1 MHVLELENK
10 ILYILENLMKTKSLS
25 YSEGENEASE
35 FIYNYLSKIEYF
47 SNNKEYLIR
56 YKIDNDVYNREII
69 CAIVMGNNNNTLI
82 LSGHFDVVGIEEFG
96 EFKDNAFDIKKI
108 EDNLKT
114 LDLSENNKKDL
125 YSGEWIYGRGSC
137 DMKGGLSASIAIL
150 EEYSKQEN
158 KDGNLIFLTV
168 PEEETYSIGMRESA
182 KLLSDLKNKYNFNYK
197 LMIIPEPN
205 DRKNNKHTLHI
216 GTVGKCMPTIMVQ
229 GVKAHIMSYYNGLNP
244 LSILSGIF
252 EETEG
257 SLKLVDSYKN
267 EKTPPP
273 LWSYFK
279 DLKYEYD
286 VSIPFRAAG
295 YFTVLHFSRTPE
307 EIINEVKKISIEAF
321 NKFLNKFKKD
331 YKEYNNKEIEE
342 NYNAEVYTLS
352 ELVDKLKPRKDFDA
366 FYKNLKKEIS
376 IKIREEKETYP
387 NTTIFAMEKIL
398 DYANFQTPFVLISF
412 SPPYYPAVHSDFI
425 EGKEKY
431 GSKYF
436 KIIEKEYRELYNI
449 DTVCNNYMT
458 GISDAS
464 YSAINTK
471 YDYKIFS
478 DNMIVWGNE
487 YSIDFKSIEDI
498 NIPTLIF
505 GPWGK
510 DLHRVT
516 ERVNKKSLLQ
526 EFPNIIN
533 SLMKEVFSDN

>member
-96 EFKDNAFDIKKI
+96 DFKDNAFDINKI

-125 YSGEWIYGRGSC
+125 YSKEWIYGRGSC
-137 DMKGGLSASIAIL
+137 DMKGGLSASMAIL

-158 KDGNLIFLTV
+158 KDGNLIFLAV

-182 KLLSDLKNKYNFNYK
+182 KLLSNLKNKYNLNYK

-205 DRKNNKHTLHI
+205 DRESNKHTLHI

-307 EIINEVKKISIEAF
+307 EIINEVKKISVESF

-331 YKEYNNKEIEE
+331 YKEYNNKELEE
-342 NYNAEVYTLS
+342 DYKAEVYTLS
-352 ELVDKLKPRKDFDA
+352 ELIDKLKSRKDFEA
-366 FYKNLKKEIS
+366 FYQNLKKEIS

-398 DYANFQTPFVLISF
+398 DYANFQYPFVLISF

-425 EGKEKY
+425 CGKEKY

-436 KIIEKEYRELYNI
+436 KVIEEEYKKLYGIDII
-449 DTVCNNYMT
+449 CNNYMT

-464 YSAINTK
+464 YSAVNAK

-478 DNMIVWGNE
+478 ENMIVWGNE
-487 YSIDFKSIEDI
+487 YSIDFNSIEDI
-498 NIPTLIF
+498 NIPTIIF

-516 ERVNKKSLLQ
+516 ERVNKKSLLE
-526 EFPNIIN
+526 EFPNIIE
-533 SLMKEVFSDN
+533 SLMKDVFANN

>member
-108 EDNLKT
+108 EDNLKI

-137 DMKGGLSASIAIL
+137 DMKGGLSASMAIL

-158 KDGNLIFLTV
+158 KDGNLIFLAV

-182 KLLSDLKNKYNFNYK
+182 KLLSNLKNKYNLNYK

-205 DRKNNKHTLHI
+205 DRESNKHTLHI

-307 EIINEVKKISIEAF
+307 EIINEVKKISVESF

-331 YKEYNNKEIEE
+331 YKEYNNKELEE
-342 NYNAEVYTLS
+342 DYKAEVYTLS
-352 ELVDKLKPRKDFDA
+352 ELIDKLKSRKDFEA
-366 FYKNLKKEIS
+366 FYQNLKKEIS

-398 DYANFQTPFVLISF
+398 DYANFQYPFVLISF

-425 EGKEKY
+425 CGKEKY

-436 KIIEKEYRELYNI
+436 KVIEEEYKKLYDIDII
-449 DTVCNNYMT
+449 CNNYMT

-464 YSAINTK
+464 YSAVNAK

-478 DNMIVWGNE
+478 ENMIVWGNE
-487 YSIDFKSIEDI
+487 YSIDFNSIEDI
-498 NIPTLIF
+498 NIPTIIF

-516 ERVNKKSLLQ
+516 ERVNKKSLLE
-526 EFPNIIN
+526 EFPNIIE
-533 SLMKEVFSDN
+533 SLMKDVFANN

>member
-1 MHVLELENK
+1 
-10 ILYILENLMKTKSLS
+10 ILENLMKTKSLS

-96 EFKDNAFDIKKI
+96 DFKDNAFDINKI

-125 YSGEWIYGRGSC
+125 YSKEWIYGRGSC
-137 DMKGGLSASIAIL
+137 DMKGGLSASMAIL

-158 KDGNLIFLTV
+158 KDGNLIFLAV

-182 KLLSDLKNKYNFNYK
+182 KLLSNLKNKYNLNYK

-205 DRKNNKHTLHI
+205 DRESNKHTLHI

-307 EIINEVKKISIEAF
+307 EIINEVKKISVESF

-331 YKEYNNKEIEE
+331 YKEYNNKELEE
-342 NYNAEVYTLS
+342 DYKAEVYTLS
-352 ELVDKLKPRKDFDA
+352 ELIDKLKSRKDFEA
-366 FYKNLKKEIS
+366 FYQNLKKEIS

-398 DYANFQTPFVLISF
+398 DYANFQYPFVLISF

-425 EGKEKY
+425 CGKEKY

-436 KIIEKEYRELYNI
+436 KVIEEEYKKLYGIDII
-449 DTVCNNYMT
+449 CNNYMT

-464 YSAINTK
+464 YSAVNAK

-478 DNMIVWGNE
+478 ENMIVWGNE
-487 YSIDFKSIEDI
+487 YSIDFNSIEDI
-498 NIPTLIF
+498 NIPTIIF

-516 ERVNKKSLLQ
+516 ERVNKKSLLE
-526 EFPNIIN
+526 EFPNIIE
-533 SLMKEVFSDN
+533 SLMKDVFANN

>member
-1 MHVLELENK
+1 MYDLKNK
-10 ILYILENLMKTKSLS
+10 ILYILENLMKTRSLS
-25 YSEGENEASE
+25 YSKAENEASE
-35 FIYNYLSKIEYF
+35 FIYDYLSKIKYF
-47 SNNKEYLIR
+47 QDNKEYLIR
-56 YKIDNDVYNREII
+56 YKIENDVYNREII
-69 CAIVMGNNNNTLI
+69 CAVVKGNSDNTLI

-96 EFKDNAFDIKKI
+96 DFKDNAFDINKI

-125 YSGEWIYGRGSC
+125 YSKEWIYGRGSC
-137 DMKGGLSASIAIL
+137 DMKGGLSASMAIL

-158 KDGNLIFLTV
+158 KDGNLIFLAV

-182 KLLSDLKNKYNFNYK
+182 KLLSNLKNKYNLNYK

-205 DRKNNKHTLHI
+205 DRESNKHTLHI

-307 EIINEVKKISIEAF
+307 EIINEVKKISVESF
-321 NKFLNKFKKD
+321 NKFLNKFIKD
-331 YKEYNNKEIEE
+331 YKEYNNKELEE
-342 NYNAEVYTLS
+342 DYKAEVYTLS
-352 ELVDKLKPRKDFDA
+352 ELIDKLKSRKDFES
-366 FYKNLKKEIS
+366 FYQNLKKEIS

-398 DYANFQTPFVLISF
+398 DYANFQYPFVLISF

-425 EGKEKY
+425 CGKEKY

-436 KIIEKEYRELYNI
+436 KVIEEEYKKLYNI
-449 DTVCNNYMT
+449 DIICNNYMT

-464 YSAINTK
+464 YSAVNTK

-478 DNMIVWGNE
+478 ENMIVWGNE
-487 YSIDFKSIEDI
+487 YSIDFNSIEDI
-498 NIPTLIF
+498 NIPTIIF

-516 ERVNKKSLLQ
+516 ERVNKKSLLE
-526 EFPNIIN
+526 EFPNIIE
-533 SLMKEVFSDN
+533 SLMKDVFSNN

>member
-1 MHVLELENK
+1 MLKDK

-35 FIYNYLSKIEYF
+35 FIYNYLSNIEYF
-47 SNNKEYLIR
+47 KNNKEYLIR
-56 YKIDNDVYNREII
+56 KKIDNDIYNREII
-69 CAIVMGNNNNTLI
+69 CAIVRGRKKNTLL

-96 EFKDNAFDIKKI
+96 DFKDNAFDIKKI
-108 EDNLKT
+108 ESNLKT

-125 YSGEWIYGRGSC
+125 ESGEWIYGRGSC
-137 DMKGGLSASIAIL
+137 DMKGGLSVSMAIL
-150 EEYSKQEN
+150 EEYSKV
-158 KDGNLIFLTV
+158 KDKEGNLIFLAV
-168 PEEETYSIGMRESA
+168 PEEETYSIGMREAA
-182 KLLSDLKNKYNFNYK
+182 KVLSDLKDKYDLDYK
-197 LMIIPEPN
+197 LMVIPEPN
-205 DRKNNKHTLHI
+205 DREGNNHTLHI

-229 GVKAHIMSYYNGLNP
+229 GVKAHIMFYYNGLNP
-244 LSILSGIF
+244 LSILSSIF

-257 SLKLVDSYKN
+257 SLKLVDEYKN

-295 YFTVLHFSRTPE
+295 YFTVLHFKRTPE
-307 EIINEVKKISIEAF
+307 EIINEVKQISIEAF
-321 NKFLNKFKKD
+321 SKFLEKFKKD
-331 YKEYNNKEIEE
+331 YKKYNKKELEE
-342 NYNAEVYTLS
+342 NYKPEVYTLI
-352 ELVDKLKPRKDFDA
+352 ELIEKLKQREDFDE
-366 FYKNLKKEIS
+366 FYERLKKEIS
-376 IKIREEKETYP
+376 EKIRKEKQNYP

-398 DYANFQTPFVLISF
+398 NYANFQYPFVLISF

-425 EGKEKY
+425 EGKDNS

-436 KIIEKEYRELYNI
+436 EIIKEGYKELYGINA
-449 DTVCNNYMT
+449 VCNNYMT

-464 YSAINTK
+464 YSAVNTK
-471 YDYKIFS
+471 YDYKTFS

-487 YSIDFKSIEDI
+487 YSIDFKSIENI

-516 ERVNKKSLLQ
+516 ERVNKKSLLE
-526 EFPNIIN
+526 EFPAIIN
-533 SLMKEVFSDN
+533 RLMENIFN

>member
-1 MHVLELENK
+1 MYDLKNK
-10 ILYILENLMKTKSLS
+10 ILYILENLMKTRSLS
-25 YSEGENEASE
+25 YSKAENEASE
-35 FIYNYLSKIEYF
+35 FIYDYLSKIKYF
-47 SNNKEYLIR
+47 QDNKEYLIR
-56 YKIDNDVYNREII
+56 YKIENDVYNREII
-69 CAIVMGNNNNTLI
+69 CAVVKGNNDNTLI

-96 EFKDNAFDIKKI
+96 DFKDNAFDINKI

-125 YSGEWIYGRGSC
+125 YSKEWIYGRGSC
-137 DMKGGLSASIAIL
+137 DMKGGLSASMAIL

-158 KDGNLIFLTV
+158 KDGNLIFLAV

-182 KLLSDLKNKYNFNYK
+182 KLLSNLKNKYNLNYK

-205 DRKNNKHTLHI
+205 DRESNKHTLHI

-307 EIINEVKKISIEAF
+307 EIINEVKKISVESF

-331 YKEYNNKEIEE
+331 YKEYNNKELEE
-342 NYNAEVYTLS
+342 DYKAEVYTLS
-352 ELVDKLKPRKDFDA
+352 ELIDKLKSRKDFEA
-366 FYKNLKKEIS
+366 FYQNLKKEIS

-398 DYANFQTPFVLISF
+398 DYANFQYPFVLISF

-425 EGKEKY
+425 CGKEKY

-436 KIIEKEYRELYNI
+436 KVIEEEYKKLYDIDII
-449 DTVCNNYMT
+449 CNNYMT

-464 YSAINTK
+464 YSAVNAK

-478 DNMIVWGNE
+478 ENMIVWGNE
-487 YSIDFKSIEDI
+487 YSIDFNSIEDI
-498 NIPTLIF
+498 NIPTIIF

-516 ERVNKKSLLQ
+516 ERVNKKSLLE
-526 EFPNIIN
+526 EFPNIIE
-533 SLMKEVFSDN
+533 SLMKDVFANN

>member
-1 MHVLELENK
+1 MYDLKNK
-10 ILYILENLMKTKSLS
+10 ILYILENLMKTRSLS
-25 YSEGENEASE
+25 YSKAENEASE
-35 FIYNYLSKIEYF
+35 FIHDYLSKIKYF
-47 SNNKEYLIR
+47 QDNKEYLIR
-56 YKIDNDVYNREII
+56 YKIENDVYNREII
-69 CAIVMGNNNNTLI
+69 CAVVKGDSDNTLI

-96 EFKDNAFDIKKI
+96 DFKDNAFDINKI

-125 YSGEWIYGRGSC
+125 YSKEWIYGRGSC
-137 DMKGGLSASIAIL
+137 DMKGGLSASMAIL

-158 KDGNLIFLTV
+158 KDGNLIFLAV

-182 KLLSDLKNKYNFNYK
+182 KLLSNLKNKYNLNYK

-205 DRKNNKHTLHI
+205 DRESNKHTLHI

-307 EIINEVKKISIEAF
+307 EIINEVKKISVESF

-331 YKEYNNKEIEE
+331 YKEYNNKELEE
-342 NYNAEVYTLS
+342 DYKAEVYTLS
-352 ELVDKLKPRKDFDA
+352 ELIDKLKSRKDFEA
-366 FYKNLKKEIS
+366 FYQNLKKEIS

-398 DYANFQTPFVLISF
+398 DYANFQYPFVLISF

-425 EGKEKY
+425 CGKEKY

-436 KIIEKEYRELYNI
+436 KVIEEEYKKLYDIDII
-449 DTVCNNYMT
+449 CNNYMT

-464 YSAINTK
+464 YSAVNSK

-478 DNMIVWGNE
+478 ENMIVWGNE
-487 YSIDFKSIEDI
+487 YSIDFNSIEDI
-498 NIPTLIF
+498 NIPTIIF

-516 ERVNKKSLLQ
+516 ERVNKKSLLE
-526 EFPNIIN
+526 EFPNIIE
-533 SLMKEVFSDN
+533 SLMKDVFANN

>member
-1 MHVLELENK
+1 MYDLKNK
-10 ILYILENLMKTKSLS
+10 ILYILENLMKTRSLS
-25 YSEGENEASE
+25 YSKAENEASE
-35 FIYNYLSKIEYF
+35 FIYDYLSKIKYF
-47 SNNKEYLIR
+47 QDNKEYLIR
-56 YKIDNDVYNREII
+56 YKIENDVYNREII
-69 CAIVMGNNNNTLI
+69 CAVVKGNNDNTLI

-96 EFKDNAFDIKKI
+96 DFKDNAFDINKI

-125 YSGEWIYGRGSC
+125 YSKEWIYGRGSC
-137 DMKGGLSASIAIL
+137 DMKGGLSASMAIL

-158 KDGNLIFLTV
+158 KDGNLIFLAV

-182 KLLSDLKNKYNFNYK
+182 KLLSNLKNKYNLNYK

-205 DRKNNKHTLHI
+205 DRESNKHTLHI

-307 EIINEVKKISIEAF
+307 EIINEVKKISVESF

-331 YKEYNNKEIEE
+331 YKEYNNKELEE
-342 NYNAEVYTLS
+342 DYKAEVYTLS
-352 ELVDKLKPRKDFDA
+352 ELIDKLKSRKDFEA
-366 FYKNLKKEIS
+366 FYQNLKKEIS

-398 DYANFQTPFVLISF
+398 DYANFQYPFVLISF

-425 EGKEKY
+425 CGKEKY

-436 KIIEKEYRELYNI
+436 KVIEEEYKKLYDIDII
-449 DTVCNNYMT
+449 CNNYMT

-464 YSAINTK
+464 YSAVNAK

-478 DNMIVWGNE
+478 ENMIVWGNE
-487 YSIDFKSIEDI
+487 YSIDFNSIEDI
-498 NIPTLIF
+498 NIPTIIF

-510 DLHRVT
+510 YLHRVT
-516 ERVNKKSLLQ
+516 ERVNKKSLLE
-526 EFPNIIN
+526 EFPNIIE
-533 SLMKEVFSDN
+533 SLMKDVFANN

>member
-1 MHVLELENK
+1 MNDLKDK

-25 YSEGENEASE
+25 YSKEENEASE
-35 FIYNYLSKIEYF
+35 FIYDYLSKIKYF
-47 SNNKEYLIR
+47 QDNKEYLIR
-56 YKIDNDVYNREII
+56 YKIENDVYDREVI
-69 CAIVMGNNNNTLI
+69 CAIVMGNTNNTLI

-96 EFKDNAFDIKKI
+96 DFKDNAFDIKSI

-137 DMKGGLSASIAIL
+137 DMKGGLSASMAVL

-158 KDGNLIFLTV
+158 RDGNLIFLAV
-168 PEEETYSIGMRESA
+168 PEEETYSIGMREAA
-182 KLLSDLKNKYNFNYK
+182 KLLSNLKNKYNLNYK

-205 DRKNNKHTLHI
+205 DRENNKHTLHI
-216 GTVGKCMPTIMVQ
+216 GTVGKCMPAVMVQ

-307 EIINEVKKISIEAF
+307 EIINEIKKVSMEAF
-321 NKFLNKFKKD
+321 NKFLNKFKKE
-331 YKEYNNKEIEE
+331 YKEYNNKELEE
-342 NYNAEVYTLS
+342 YYKSEVYTLS
-352 ELVDKLKPRKDFDA
+352 ELIEKLKSRKDFEA
-366 FYKNLKKEIS
+366 FYQNLKKEIS

-387 NTTIFAMEKIL
+387 NTTILAMEKIL
-398 DYANFQTPFVLISF
+398 DYANFQYPFVLISF

-425 EGKEKY
+425 HGKEKY

-436 KIIEKEYRELYNI
+436 KVIEEEYKKLYNI
-449 DTVCNNYMT
+449 DVICNNYMT

-464 YSAINTK
+464 YSAVNTK

-478 DNMIVWGNE
+478 ENMIVWGNE
-487 YSIDFKSIEDI
+487 YSIDFNSIEDI
-498 NIPTLIF
+498 NIPAIIF

-516 ERVNKKSLLQ
+516 ERVNKKSLLE
-526 EFPNIIN
+526 EFPNIIRH
-533 SLMKEVFSDN
+533 LMNYVFADN

>member
-1 MHVLELENK
+1 MYDLKNK
-10 ILYILENLMKTKSLS
+10 ILYILENLMKTRSLS
-25 YSEGENEASE
+25 YSKAENEASE
-35 FIYNYLSKIEYF
+35 FIYDYLSKIKYF
-47 SNNKEYLIR
+47 QDNKEYLIR
-56 YKIDNDVYNREII
+56 YKIENDVYNREII
-69 CAIVMGNNNNTLI
+69 CAVVKGNNDNTLI

-96 EFKDNAFDIKKI
+96 DFKDNAFDINKI

-125 YSGEWIYGRGSC
+125 YSKEWIYGRGSC
-137 DMKGGLSASIAIL
+137 DMKGGLSASMAIL

-158 KDGNLIFLTV
+158 KDGNLIFLAV

-182 KLLSDLKNKYNFNYK
+182 KLLSNLKNKYNLNYK

-205 DRKNNKHTLHI
+205 DRESNKHTLHI

-307 EIINEVKKISIEAF
+307 EIINEVKKISVESF

-331 YKEYNNKEIEE
+331 YKEYNNKELEE
-342 NYNAEVYTLS
+342 DYKAEVYTLS
-352 ELVDKLKPRKDFDA
+352 ELIDKLKSRKDFEA
-366 FYKNLKKEIS
+366 FYQNLKKEIS

-398 DYANFQTPFVLISF
+398 DYANFQYPFVLISF

-425 EGKEKY
+425 CGKEKY

-436 KIIEKEYRELYNI
+436 KVIEEEYKKLYDIDIIS
-449 DTVCNNYMT
+449 NNYMT

-464 YSAINTK
+464 YSAVNAK

-478 DNMIVWGNE
+478 ENMIVWGNE
-487 YSIDFKSIEDI
+487 YSIDFNSIEDI
-498 NIPTLIF
+498 NIPTIIF

-516 ERVNKKSLLQ
+516 ERVNKKSLLE
-526 EFPNIIN
+526 EFPNIIE
-533 SLMKEVFSDN
+533 SLMKDVFANN

>member
-1 MHVLELENK
+1 MNNIK
-10 ILYILENLMKTKSLS
+10 DKTLYILEKLMQAKSIS
-25 YSEGENEASE
+25 YSEKENEASE
-35 FIYNYLSKIEYF
+35 FIYDYLSKIEYF
-47 SNNKEYLIR
+47 KKNKEYLIR
-56 YKIDNDVYNREII
+56 YKIEDDVYNREII
-69 CAIVMGNNNNTLI
+69 CAIVRGNNNNTLL

-96 EFKDNAFDIKKI
+96 DFKENAFDINKI
-108 EDNLKT
+108 ENNLKT

-137 DMKGGLSASIAIL
+137 DMKGGLSVSMAIL

-158 KDGNLIFLTV
+158 KDGCLIFIAV
-168 PEEETYSIGMRESA
+168 PEEETYSIGMRNAS
-182 KLLSDLKNKYNFNYK
+182 KLLSTLKNKYNLNYK

-205 DRKNNKHTLHI
+205 DRENNKHTLHI

-229 GVKAHIMSYYNGLNP
+229 GVKAHIMSYFNGLNP
-244 LSILSGIF
+244 LSILSCIF
-252 EETEG
+252 EKTEG
-257 SLKLVDSYKN
+257 SIKLVDSYKN

-295 YFTVLHFSRTPE
+295 YFTVLHFTKTPE

-321 NKFLNKFKKD
+321 NNFLEKFKNN
-331 YKEYNNKEIEE
+331 YKEYNNKELKED
-342 NYNAEVYTLS
+342 YKPEVYTLI
-352 ELVDKLKPRKDFDA
+352 ELIEKLKKRKDFDD

-376 IKIREEKETYP
+376 IKIRKEKENYP

-398 DYANFQTPFVLISF
+398 NYANFQYPFVVISF

-425 EGKEKY
+425 YGKENY

-436 KIIEKEYRELYNI
+436 KIIEKKYKELYNI
-449 DTVCNNYMT
+449 DIICNNYMT

-464 YSAINTK
+464 YSAVNTK

-478 DNMIVWGNE
+478 DNMIVWGSE
-487 YSIDFKSIEDI
+487 YNIDFKSIEDI

-516 ERVNKKSLLQ
+516 ERVNKKSLLE
-526 EFPNIIN
+526 EFPNIIL
-533 SLMKEVFSDN
+533 SLMKEIFSN

>member
-1 MHVLELENK
+1 MNNIK
-10 ILYILENLMKTKSLS
+10 DKTLYILEKLMQAKSIS
-25 YSEGENEASE
+25 YSEKENEASE
-35 FIYNYLSKIEYF
+35 FIYDYLSKIEYF
-47 SNNKEYLIR
+47 KKNKEYLIR
-56 YKIDNDVYNREII
+56 YKIEDDVYNREII
-69 CAIVMGNNNNTLI
+69 CAIVRGNNNNTLL

-96 EFKDNAFDIKKI
+96 DFKENAFDINKI
-108 EDNLKT
+108 ENNLKT

-137 DMKGGLSASIAIL
+137 DMKGGLSVSMAIL

-158 KDGNLIFLTV
+158 KDGCLIFIAV
-168 PEEETYSIGMRESA
+168 PEEETYSIGMRNAS
-182 KLLSDLKNKYNFNYK
+182 KLLSTLKNKYNLNYK

-205 DRKNNKHTLHI
+205 DRENNKHTLHI

-229 GVKAHIMSYYNGLNP
+229 GVKAHIMSYFNGLNP
-244 LSILSGIF
+244 LSILSCIF
-252 EETEG
+252 EKTEG
-257 SLKLVDSYKN
+257 SIKLVDSYKN

-295 YFTVLHFSRTPE
+295 YFTVLHFTKTPE

-321 NKFLNKFKKD
+321 NNFLEKFKNN
-331 YKEYNNKEIEE
+331 YKEYNNKELKED
-342 NYNAEVYTLS
+342 YKPEVYTLI
-352 ELVDKLKPRKDFDA
+352 ELIEKLKKRKDFDD

-376 IKIREEKETYP
+376 IKIRKEKENYP

-398 DYANFQTPFVLISF
+398 NYANFQYPFVVISF

-425 EGKEKY
+425 YGKENY

-436 KIIEKEYRELYNI
+436 KIIEKKYKELYNI
-449 DTVCNNYMT
+449 DIICNNYMT

-464 YSAINTK
+464 YSAVNTK

-478 DNMIVWGNE
+478 DNMIVWGSE
-487 YSIDFKSIEDI
+487 YNIDFKSIEDI

-516 ERVNKKSLLQ
+516 ERVNKKSLLE
-526 EFPNIIN
+526 EFPNIIL
-533 SLMKEVFSDN
+533 SLMKEVFSN

>member
-1 MHVLELENK
+1 MYDLKNK
-10 ILYILENLMKTKSLS
+10 ILYILENLMKTRSLS
-25 YSEGENEASE
+25 YSKAENEASE
-35 FIYNYLSKIEYF
+35 FIYDYLSKIKYF
-47 SNNKEYLIR
+47 QDNKEYLIR
-56 YKIDNDVYNREII
+56 YKIENDVYNREII
-69 CAIVMGNNNNTLI
+69 CAVVKGNNDNTLI

-96 EFKDNAFDIKKI
+96 DFKDNAFDINKI

-125 YSGEWIYGRGSC
+125 YSKEWIYGRGSC
-137 DMKGGLSASIAIL
+137 DMKGGLSASMAIL

-158 KDGNLIFLTV
+158 KDGNLIFLSV

-182 KLLSDLKNKYNFNYK
+182 KLLSNLKNKYNLNYK

-205 DRKNNKHTLHI
+205 DRESNKHTLHI

-307 EIINEVKKISIEAF
+307 EIINEVKKISVESF

-331 YKEYNNKEIEE
+331 YKEYNNKELEE
-342 NYNAEVYTLS
+342 DYKAEVYTLS
-352 ELVDKLKPRKDFDA
+352 ELIDKLKSRKDFEA
-366 FYKNLKKEIS
+366 FYQNLKKEIS

-398 DYANFQTPFVLISF
+398 DYANFQYPFVLISF

-425 EGKEKY
+425 CGKEKY

-436 KIIEKEYRELYNI
+436 KVIEEEYKKLYDIDII
-449 DTVCNNYMT
+449 CNNYMT

-464 YSAINTK
+464 YSAVNAK

-478 DNMIVWGNE
+478 ENMIVWGNE
-487 YSIDFKSIEDI
+487 YSIDFNSIEDI
-498 NIPTLIF
+498 NIPTIIF

-516 ERVNKKSLLQ
+516 ERVNKKSLLE
-526 EFPNIIN
+526 EFPNIIEY
-533 SLMKEVFSDN
+533 LMKDVFANN